1 MACRGRRGDIF
12 MRWIPFTKENVR
24 RVLDVYGAYELA
36 NANKEVIYIGCGKLR
51 SRLLTHFKDIVG
63 VAYFRYEKTG
73 SQERAKQ
80 RERML
85 LRKYLSTHGGKLPK
99 FNERRR

>member
-1 MACRGRRGDIF
+1 MQ
-12 MRWIPFTKENVR
+12 WIPFTKENVR
-24 RVLDVYGAYELA
+24 KVPDVYGVYELA
-36 NANKEVIYIGCGKLR
+36 NTNKEIIYIGCGKLR
-51 SRLLTHFKDIVG
+51 SRLLAHFKDIVG

-85 LRKYLSTHGGKLPK
+85 LRKYLSTHEGKLPK